1 MSASSLL
8 AVAISGLWVVSAN
21 MGQNKDRKLFFSP
34 PQITVK
40 DPFPEHTAM
49 QGAHRYHSP
58 F

>member
-21 MGQNKDRKLFFSP
+21 LGENKDTEHFFAL
-34 PQITVK
+34 QTMVK
-40 DPFPEHTAM
+40 DPFPEHRERQDATDT
-49 QGAHRYHSP
+49 